1 MKTHLVIDET
11 VVEEEDDCSN
21 ILFKGTQEE
30 CHDFVS
36 EQNTVGLKVVP
47 MTKEEFEME
56 NGQNLSVSYWMYG
69 SKA

>member
-11 VVEEEDDCSN
+11 VIEEEDHCSN
-21 ILFKGTQEE
+21 VMFSGTEEE
-30 CHDFVS
+30 CHNFVS

-47 MTKEEFEME
+47 MLKEEFESY
-56 NGQNLSVSYWMYG
+56 NGNDLGVAYWMYG